1 MTGHSGQSR
10 LRIGLDLGGSKI
22 EGILLTPEATEM
34 ARYRIATPR
43 NDYAATI
50 AAIVDLT
57 CRLMQD
63 ITAEATI
70 GIAVPGSISPLD
82 WPDAKC
88 QFDLAQRAPLRPR
101 PSSRA
106 CRARAACQ

>member
-1 MTGHSGQSR
+1 MTSHSVQSR

-22 EGILLTPEATEM
+22 EGILLSPEATEM

-43 NDYAATI
+43 DDYAATI
-50 AAIVDLT
+50 VAIVDLT
-57 CRLMQD
+57 CRLTQD

-70 GIAVPGSISPLD
+70 GIAVPGSI
-82 WPDAKC
+82 DAKC

-101 PSSRA
+101 PSNRA
-106 CRARAACQ
+106 